1 MNGPRRDLRGFQ
13 TFPLVTSLVGLQLS
27 PANAHV
33 LGLLEATCAA
43 SLLDWKSQGQ
53 SVTRE
58 AITQTLSR
66 PAFTR
71 GVLPKLDDP
80 HEHFFTDMLTYHG
93 GNHIVFPGP
102 TLGGTRPL
110 SAVVSA
116 LESEPDTY
124 DQAFLDRARSL
135 VSGVLTLS
143 NAVANRAGLAG
154 RTGPEGWHYADRHRP
169 ARHPLITVPPDES
182 FDVLATACMFPAG
195 VLTEMFTPDERTAVE
210 QHLGS
215 TLVTLQRAVQRSP
228 TDALTQTPLLILE
241 DGWVLLAPHA
251 LLAATTRALLRNV
264 RRAGQEEIFDVQ
276 HAQSQNLLIRLAM
289 ARLGC
294 EPVHCA
300 EESDSTDTCWYLLD
314 TDKVVGVTTRLQ
326 PAAAVDTTRPLGDW
340 HPNLPPH
347 PPQPPFPAD
356 EVKVL
361 HLLLL
366 GDLGDGFRLQLP
378 PAWSPPQVLAMRPD
392 DLETLAAAHRNDPTL
407 LWRLQRSR
415 VALRQHLRLHFDNPI
430 DELAL
435 LSKWH
440 FARHFPLPHD
450 SALVIN
456 GEIGGDWRRAVHA
469 RRDKHGVPWI
479 DGQTLIPVER
489 NDHMPPTLY
498 APLLPIWSLEHVL
511 VEQGRHLIWV
521 LDRRGHDRRVAL
533 DAPSHAVGDPD
544 VRKLDQTLPFFVQGA
559 AVWLTHLLPH
569 LQLDGDVSGEGH
581 PVALLIGVTTHGPPC
596 HAVSKAREQEIH
608 LTLAPPFLTLLSYPD
623 NRAERVLVRVLAQ
636 SLLNLHGQVTTPAIL
651 DHLVETVAP
660 LGDKRLIM
668 HVLGVD
674 TELDHRGL
682 LPVRYLRPDDQHEW
696 AVQAG
701 RHLARRNRWAPGPLP
716 TVTSQVAIDAND
728 FLYAELQRRLE
739 ALDGEQLL
747 PFLLAHYEAVRYDQA
762 HLMTSRLSREMT
774 FGAQAIPFHEAAEAT
789 SVALRFLLELMAA
802 RLPTGSALPSLMG
815 LDDLMG
821 LAVMITHYGQ
831 VGDALQYRVGEVSA
845 RLDGDGALLMDA
857 SDYRRAMQSLRALAL
872 HEGARRANQERYE
885 KADLPDVLSAPDV
898 EPPEDPHVPAL
909 MNEACHALYGLTL
922 QDLMRFMNGALNIGD
937 DHEGG
942 VVMLPLQAFMTAMQA
957 DTSWAEDRIELALN
971 ALSLQERP
979 DFLTPPAGF
988 ARSEVLPWQF
998 NRALSLVRRPLI
1010 RTTLHGQPYVVW
1022 GNRALASS
1030 QKYWMEDQIMMG
1042 RLNRAGPA
1050 VDPKRVARAM
1060 QALNTFRG
1068 EIFNRN
1074 VADQLRESGFHVLEN
1089 VNRFGKLKMLEGGD
1103 ALGDIDVFAWCPQR
1117 RRILLLECKAYAPAR
1132 TPLELHAQLQ
1142 EFLHGKQ
1149 RAGKAPERPL
1159 MAKHLRRSQ
1168 FIRIHLSDVLA
1179 HLGVADQG
1187 LKWVVQPAYVMSNL
1201 PSELLQQKAPFPVLH
1216 LNNLSNLIDGTY
1228 KD

>member
-1 MNGPRRDLRGFQ
+1 
-13 TFPLVTSLVGLQLS
+13 
-27 PANAHV
+27 
-33 LGLLEATCAA
+33 
-43 SLLDWKSQGQ
+43 
-53 SVTRE
+53 
-58 AITQTLSR
+58 
-66 PAFTR
+66 
-71 GVLPKLDDP
+71 
-80 HEHFFTDMLTYHG
+80 
-93 GNHIVFPGP
+93 
-102 TLGGTRPL
+102 
-110 SAVVSA
+110 
-116 LESEPDTY
+116 
-124 DQAFLDRARSL
+124 
-135 VSGVLTLS
+135 
-143 NAVANRAGLAG
+143 
-154 RTGPEGWHYADRHRP
+154 
-169 ARHPLITVPPDES
+169 
-182 FDVLATACMFPAG
+182 
-195 VLTEMFTPDERTAVE
+195 MFTPDERAAVE

-215 TLVTLQRAVQRSP
+215 PLVTLQRAVQTSP
-228 TDALTQTPLLILE
+228 TDALTQNPLLTLE

-251 LLAATTRALLRNV
+251 LLAATTRALLRDV
-264 RRAGQEEIFDVQ
+264 RRAGQEETFDVQ
-276 HAQSQNLLIRLAM
+276 HAQSQNLLTRRAM

-300 EESDSTDTCWYLLD
+300 EESDSADTRWYLLD
-314 TDKVVGVTTRLQ
+314 TDKVVGVTTLVQ

-340 HPNLPPH
+340 HPTLPPQ
-347 PPQPPFPAD
+347 PPQPPFPGD

-366 GDLGDGFRLQLP
+366 GDLGDGFRLHLP
-378 PAWSPPQVLAMRPD
+378 PAWSPPRVLAMRPD

-415 VALRQHLRLHFDNPI
+415 VALRQHLRVRFDNPT

-440 FARHFPLPHD
+440 FARHFPLPYG
-450 SALVIN
+450 SSLVIN
-456 GEIGGDWRRAVHA
+456 GDVGGDWRRAIHA
-469 RRDKHGVPWI
+469 RRDEHAVLWT

-489 NDHMPPTLY
+489 GAHMPPTLY
-498 APLLPIWSLEHVL
+498 APLVPIWSLEHVF
-511 VEQGRHLIWV
+511 VEQEGHLIWV
-521 LDRRGHDRRVAL
+521 LDGRGHDRRA
-533 DAPSHAVGDPD
+533 APGIPSHPVSDPD
-544 VRKLDQTLPFFVQGA
+544 VQKLEQTLPSFVQGA

-569 LQLDGDVSGEGH
+569 LHLNGDVFGEGQ
-581 PVALLIGVTTHGPPC
+581 PVALLVGVTAHGPPC
-596 HAVSKAREQEIH
+596 RAVSHARERVIH
-608 LTLAPPFLTLLSYPD
+608 LGLGPPFLTLLSYPD

-636 SLLNLHGQVTTPAIL
+636 SLLKLRGHVATPALL
-651 DHLVETVAP
+651 DRLVETVAP
-660 LGDKRLIM
+660 SGDKRLIM
-668 HVLGVD
+668 HQVTGAN
-674 TELDHRGL
+674 TELDPRGL

-716 TVTSQVAIDAND
+716 TVTSQVAIAAND
-728 FLYAELQRRLE
+728 FLYAELQRRLDV
-739 ALDGEQLL
+739 LDGELLL

-762 HLMTSRLSREMT
+762 HLMTSRLSRELT
-774 FGAQAIPFHEAAEAT
+774 FGAQTIPFHDAAEST
-789 SVALRFLLELMAA
+789 SVALRFLLELISA
-802 RLPTGSALPSLMG
+802 RLPTGSAPPSLTG

-857 SDYRRAMQSLRALAL
+857 KDYRRAMQSLRALAL
-872 HEGARRANQERYE
+872 HEGAQRANQERYE

-898 EPPEDPHVPAL
+898 GPPEDPRVPAL

-922 QDLMRFMNGALNIGD
+922 QELMRFMDGALNIGD

-957 DTSWAEDRIELALN
+957 DTSWTEDRIELALN

-1010 RTTLHGQPYVVW
+1010 RTTLHGQSHVVW

-1030 QKYWMEDQIMMG
+1030 QHYWMEDQILMG

-1050 VDPKRVARAM
+1050 IDPKRAARAM
-1060 QALNTFRG
+1060 QTLNTLRG
-1068 EIFNRN
+1068 ETFNRD
-1074 VADQLRESGFHVLEN
+1074 VADQLREAGFHVLEN
-1089 VNRFGKLKMLEGGD
+1089 VDRFGKLKMLEGGD
-1103 ALGDIDVFAWCPQR
+1103 ALGDIDVLAWCPQR

-1132 TPLELHAQLQ
+1132 TPLELHAHLQ

-1149 RAGKAPERPL
+1149 RPGKAPERPL

-1168 FIRIHLSDVLA
+1168 FVRIHLSDVLA
-1179 HLGVADQG
+1179 HLGVVDQG
-1187 LKWVVQPAYVMSNL
+1187 FKWVVQPAYVMSNL
-1201 PSELLQQKAPFPVLH
+1201 PSELLQEGAPFPVLH
-1216 LNNLSNLIDGTY
+1216 VDGLANFV
-1228 KD
+1228 KESSAQSG